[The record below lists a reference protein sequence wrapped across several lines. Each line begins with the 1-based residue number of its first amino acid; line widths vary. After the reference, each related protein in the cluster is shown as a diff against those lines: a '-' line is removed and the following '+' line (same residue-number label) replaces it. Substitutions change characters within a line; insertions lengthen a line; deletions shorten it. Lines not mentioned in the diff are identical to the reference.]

1 MTTYGTYTAMTGALA
16 LMMTTGAAM
25 ADVTPAEVW
34 SDWQEYMGSFG
45 FAVTADEAQSVD
57 GLTLTNIVLTQT
69 LPDDAGTTTGTVPQ
83 ITIID
88 NDDGTVA
95 IVYPSEMPITMT
107 GTGEAS
113 FEMGMLLRTTDLKIT
128 ASGAPS
134 QITYAYSAAGIG
146 MTMGKLSSD
155 GEAIEI
161 GSAVFDMAD
170 VQGSSVM
177 TMDGGRT
184 AEQKASTGAATYE
197 LAFTDP
203 EDGASSMTWAGR
215 IDGINMTGDMKLPAA
230 ADMNDMSAALDAGF
244 AIDAAYVFGA
254 GRSVFTFTDEGATT
268 NGTSTSA
275 GGKLSIKMD
284 EGGLGYGGQS
294 DDVRVEVTM
303 PPLPFPL
310 AMGMKQ
316 TSFDLAMPLTKS
328 GAPQDFGLALKL
340 GGFTLSDAIWA
351 LFDPTAK
358 LPRDPAT
365 IALDLSGK
373 ATILADIMDPAAM
386 EQVEDGA
393 SAPAELNALTLNS
406 LLVSVAGAEL
416 TGRGAVTLDNDDMTT
431 YAGNP
436 KPVGDVALR
445 LTGAN
450 GLMDTLVAMGL
461 IGQDQTMMARMGL
474 GMLAVPGEGD
484 DVLVSDIEFTEG
496 GGIIANG
503 QRLK

>member
-1 MTTYGTYTAMTGALA
+1 M
-16 LMMTTGAAM
+16 
-25 ADVTPAEVW
+25 
-34 SDWQEYMGSFG
+34 
-45 FAVTADEAQSVD
+45 
-57 GLTLTNIVLTQT
+57 
-69 LPDDAGTTTGTVPQ
+69 
-83 ITIID
+83 
-88 NDDGTVA
+88 
-95 IVYPSEMPITMT
+95 
-107 GTGEAS
+107 
-113 FEMGMLLRTTDLKIT
+113 
-128 ASGAPS
+128 
-134 QITYAYSAAGIG
+134 
-146 MTMGKLSSD
+146 
-155 GEAIEI
+155 
-161 GSAVFDMAD
+161 
-170 VQGSSVM
+170 
-177 TMDGGRT
+177 
-184 AEQKASTGAATYE
+184 
-197 LAFTDP
+197 
-203 EDGASSMTWAGR
+203 
-215 IDGINMTGDMKLPAA
+215 
-230 ADMNDMSAALDAGF
+230 
-244 AIDAAYVFGA
+244 
-254 GRSVFTFTDEGATT
+254 

-303 PPLPFPL
+303 PPLAFPL

-328 GAPQDFGLALKL
+328 DAPQDFGLALKL

-358 LPRDPAT
+358 LLRDPAT

-431 YAGNP
+431 YPGNP